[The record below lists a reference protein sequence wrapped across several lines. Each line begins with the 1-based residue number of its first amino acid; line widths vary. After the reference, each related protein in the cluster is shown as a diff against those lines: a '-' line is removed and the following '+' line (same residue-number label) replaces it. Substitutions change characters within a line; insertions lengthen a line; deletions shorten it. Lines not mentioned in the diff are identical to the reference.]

1 MDFQVSALKWRP
13 QKFAQMVGQEPI
25 IRTLQNAIK
34 SDRVAHAYLFSG
46 ARGVGKTTT
55 ARVFAKALNCEN
67 GPSPEPCDTCIN
79 CEEIRMGRSMD
90 VTEVDGASN
99 NGVAEVRELIEKVKY
114 SATSCRYKVYVIDE
128 VHMLS
133 KSAFNALLKTLEEP
147 PPKVVFIFATTE
159 LIKIPETILSRCQ
172 CFEYK
177 ALSREQVAEQLGLIC
192 KEEGISVDPT
202 SLRQIAKSGGG
213 SMRDSQSFLDQAIAF
228 CGSEINSE
236 AVETVLGAVSQ
247 DVLESFCQNLADGNA
262 PGLIEKIQ
270 EIVRSGKDLNI
281 FCRDLMEF
289 IRDLILIQSGAKV
302 EILSNASGR
311 DTSEVK
317 ALAGKLESDQLRQ
330 SFSILAKAEEDM
342 RRSPLPQLIFEMA
355 AIRLTDVR
363 PYRDIGGLIEQIN
376 QLEDDSPAPAPRVQV
391 APPPSQPTSRPPVVS
406 APPRQPNPE
415 LAVAAPAPSRQPDPE
430 PVVTAPEPLPDRVEE
445 PVETLKPPPNIG
457 DWEPRWRQAVAD
469 VCKKKPNFKLYLG
482 SCKAE
487 FEAPAKLIINVAD
500 SMTLSRLNDP
510 ANLDL
515 IKESVNKF
523 FGTSVQLELIEK
535 KTLKTE
541 EPTFGQNID
550 EDNGEIKEYT
560 EGGYQ
565 NDIQI
570 IQDAIDIFG
579 GKVIR

>member
-55 ARVFAKALNCEN
+55 ARVFAKALNCEK
-67 GPSPEPCDTCIN
+67 GPAVEPCDACIN
-79 CEEIRMGRSMD
+79 CEEIKMGRSMD
-90 VTEVDGASN
+90 VTEIDGASN

-192 KEEGISVDPT
+192 KEEGISVDPA

-247 DVLESFCQNLADGNA
+247 DTLESFCQSLADGNA

-289 IRDLILIQSGAKV
+289 IRDLILIQSGAKA

-311 DTSEVK
+311 DNSEIKV
-317 ALAGKLESDQLRQ
+317 LAEKLEKDRLRQ

-363 PYRDIGGLIEQIN
+363 PYRDIDTMIEQIN
-376 QLEDDSPAPAPRVQV
+376 QMEDDLPTPAPRVQV
-391 APPPSQPTSRPPVVS
+391 APTPSQPPVESASPQPIPEPPVVAS
-406 APPRQPNPE
+406 
-415 LAVAAPAPSRQPDPE
+415 
-430 PVVTAPEPLPDRVEE
+430 EPLPDRVEE
-445 PVETLKPPPNIG
+445 PAETLKPSPNID
-457 DWEPRWRQAVAD
+457 DWESRWREAVAD
-469 VCKKKPNFKLYLG
+469 ICKKKPNFKLYLG
-482 SCKAE
+482 SCRAE
-487 FEAPAKLIINVAD
+487 FEAPAKLTINVAD
-500 SMTLSRLNDP
+500 SMTLQRIQDP
-510 ANLDL
+510 SNFDL
-515 IKESVNKF
+515 IKETLAKF
-523 FGTSVQLELIEK
+523 FGTSIKLELIEK
-535 KTLKTE
+535 KTSKIE
-541 EPTFGQNID
+541 EPTISQNID
-550 EDNGEIKEYT
+550 EDNSELKEYN
-560 EGGYQ
+560 GNGYQ
-565 NDIQI
+565 NDMQI

>member
-67 GPSPEPCDTCIN
+67 GPATEPCDNCVN
-79 CEEIRMGRSMD
+79 CEEIKMGRSMD
-90 VTEVDGASN
+90 VTEIDGASN

-177 ALSREQVAEQLGLIC
+177 SLSREQVVEQLALIC
-192 KEEGISVDPT
+192 KEEGISVDPS

-247 DVLESFCQNLADGNA
+247 DVLEGFCRNLADGNA
-262 PGLIEKIQ
+262 PGLIEQIQ

-289 IRDLILIQSGAKV
+289 IRDLILVQSGAKS
-302 EILSNASGR
+302 EILSNASGL
-311 DTSEVK
+311 DTSEIK
-317 ALAGKLESDQLRQ
+317 TLAEKLETDRLRQ
-330 SFSILAKAEEDM
+330 SFSVLAKAEEDM

-355 AIRLTDVR
+355 AIRLTDIR
-363 PYRDIGGLIEQIN
+363 PYRDIGAMIEQIN
-376 QLEDDSPAPAPRVQV
+376 QMEDDLPAPSLRTQAAPTFSPSVEL
-391 APPPSQPTSRPPVVS
+391 APSR
-406 APPRQPNPE
+406 PNPE
-415 LAVAAPAPSRQPDPE
+415 PTIVQSQSS
-430 PVVTAPEPLPDRVEE
+430 PDRVEE
-445 PVETLKPPPNIG
+445 PTEMLKSPPNID
-457 DWEPRWRQAVAD
+457 DWESRWREAIAD

-482 SCKAE
+482 SCRAE
-487 FEAPAKLIINVAD
+487 FESPAKLIINIGD
-500 SMTLSRLNDP
+500 SMTFQRIKDP
-510 ANLDL
+510 SNFDT
-515 IKESVNKF
+515 IKESVEKF
-523 FGTSVQLELIEK
+523 FGSSIQLELVEK
-535 KTLKTE
+535 KTLKAKE
-541 EPTFGQNID
+541 QIDNQNID
-550 EDNGEIKEYT
+550 RDNGELKEYN
-560 EGGYQ
+560 GSSYQ
-565 NDIQI
+565 DDIQI
-570 IQDAIDIFG
+570 IQDALDIFG
-579 GKVIR
+579 GKVIQ

>member
-46 ARGVGKTTT
+46 PRGVGKTTT

-79 CEEIRMGRSMD
+79 CEEIKAGRSMD
-90 VTEVDGASN
+90 VAEVDGASN

-114 SATSCRYKVYVIDE
+114 SAASCRYKVYVIDE

-159 LIKIPETILSRCQ
+159 VIKIPETILSRCQ

-247 DVLESFCQNLADGNA
+247 DVLEGFCKNLVDSNA
-262 PGLIEKIQ
+262 LGLIEKIQ
-270 EIVRSGKDLNI
+270 EIIRSGKDLNI

-289 IRDLILIQSGAKV
+289 IRDLILIQSGAKA
-302 EILSNASGR
+302 EILSNTSGR

-317 ALAGKLESDQLRQ
+317 ALAEKLEPDRLRQ

-355 AIRLTDVR
+355 AIRLADVR

-376 QLEDDSPAPAPRVQV
+376 KLEDVMPSPAPSVQV
-391 APPPSQPTSRPPVVS
+391 APSPSQPSLPPVVS
-406 APPRQPNPE
+406 APPSQPKPE
-415 LAVAAPAPSRQPDPE
+415 PVVAAPA
-430 PVVTAPEPLPDRVEE
+430 PLPDRVEE
-445 PVETLKPPPNIG
+445 PVETLKPQPNIG
-457 DWEPRWRQAVAD
+457 DWESKWREAVTD
-469 VCKKKPNFKLYLG
+469 VCKRKPNFKLYLG
-482 SCKAE
+482 SCRAK
-487 FEAPAKLIINVAD
+487 FEAPEKLIVNVAD
-500 SMTLSRLNDP
+500 SMTLSRLKDP
-510 ANLDL
+510 ANFDL
-515 IKESVNKF
+515 IRDSVDKF
-523 FGTSVQLELIEK
+523 FGSSIKLELIEK

-541 EPTFGQNID
+541 EPKFGQNID
-550 EDNGEIKEYT
+550 GDNGKIKEYN

-570 IQDAIDIFG
+570 IQEAIDIFG

>member
-55 ARVFAKALNCEN
+55 ARVFAKALNCEK
-67 GPSPEPCDTCIN
+67 GPAVEPCDNCVN
-79 CEEIRMGRSMD
+79 CEEIKMGRSMD
-90 VTEVDGASN
+90 VTEIDGASN

-247 DVLESFCQNLADGNA
+247 DVLERFCKNLADGNA
-262 PGLIEKIQ
+262 PGLIEQIQ

-289 IRDLILIQSGAKV
+289 VRDLILIQSGAKA

-317 ALAGKLESDQLRQ
+317 ALAEKLETDRLRQ
-330 SFSILAKAEEDM
+330 AFSVLAKAEEDM

-363 PYRDIGGLIEQIN
+363 PYHDIGAMIEQIN
-376 QLEDDSPAPAPRVQV
+376 QMEDDLPSPAPSVQTAPVSQ
-391 APPPSQPTSRPPVVS
+391 PPAKPVPSQPNS
-406 APPRQPNPE
+406 E
-415 LAVAAPAPSRQPDPE
+415 PAEIKSE
-430 PVVTAPEPLPDRVEE
+430 PVADRVEE
-445 PVETLKPPPNIG
+445 PAESLKSAPKID
-457 DWEPRWRQAVAD
+457 DWESRWREAVAD

-482 SCKAE
+482 SCRAE
-487 FEAPAKLIINVAD
+487 FESPAKLTINVGD
-500 SMTLSRLNDP
+500 SMTFQRIKDP
-510 ANLDL
+510 SNFDL
-515 IKESVNKF
+515 IKESVGKF
-523 FGTSVQLELIEK
+523 FGSAINLELVEK
-535 KTLKTE
+535 KTLKVE
-541 EPTFGQNID
+541 EPVATPNID
-550 EDNGEIKEYT
+550 GDNGELKEYN
-560 EGGYQ
+560 GGSYQ

-570 IQDAIDIFG
+570 IQDALDIFG

>member
-25 IRTLQNAIK
+25 IRTLQNAIEL
-34 SDRVAHAYLFSG
+34 DRVAHAYLFSG

-67 GPSPEPCDTCIN
+67 GPSVEPCDTCVN
-79 CEEIRMGRSMD
+79 CEEIKAGRSMD
-90 VTEVDGASN
+90 VTEIDGASN

-114 SATSCRYKVYVIDE
+114 SATSCRYKIYVIDE

-133 KSAFNALLKTLEEP
+133 RSAFNALLKTLEEP

-192 KEEGISVDPT
+192 KEEGISVDPA

-247 DVLESFCQNLADGNA
+247 DVLEGFCRNLADGNG
-262 PGLIEKIQ
+262 PGLIELIQ

-289 IRDLILIQSGAKV
+289 IRDLVLIQSGAKS

-311 DTSEVK
+311 DTSEIK
-317 ALAGKLESDQLRQ
+317 ALAEKLEADRLRL
-330 SFSILAKAEEDM
+330 SFSVLAKAEEDM

-355 AIRLTDVR
+355 AIRLTDIR
-363 PYRDIGGLIEQIN
+363 PYREIGAMIEQIN
-376 QLEDDSPAPAPRVQV
+376 QMEEDLPSPAPVAQVPQPPFQPVEKTV
-391 APPPSQPTSRPPVVS
+391 APQ
-406 APPRQPNPE
+406 PE
-415 LAVAAPAPSRQPDPE
+415 LAAAPSA
-430 PVVTAPEPLPDRVEE
+430 PLPDRVEE
-445 PVETLKPPPNIG
+445 PEEKLKPPVNIG
-457 DWEPRWRQAVAD
+457 DWEPKWRQAVAD
-469 VCKKKPNFKLYLG
+469 VCKKKPNFKLYMG
-482 SCKAE
+482 SCRAE
-487 FEAPAKLIINVAD
+487 FESPSRLIINVAD
-500 SMTLSRLNDP
+500 SMTLGRIKDP
-510 ANLDL
+510 ANFDI
-515 IKESVNKF
+515 IKESVDKI
-523 FGTSVQLELIEK
+523 FGTPIHIELIEK
-535 KTLKTE
+535 KTPKTE
-541 EPTFGQNID
+541 EPTLNQNID
-550 EDNGEIKEYT
+550 GDNGQLKEYNK
-560 EGGYQ
+560 ESGYQ

-570 IQDAIDIFG
+570 IQDALDIFG
-579 GKVIR
+579 GRVLR

>member
-289 IRDLILIQSGAKV
+289 IRDLILIQSGAKA

-311 DTSEVK
+311 DTSEIK
-317 ALAGKLESDQLRQ
+317 ALAGKLESDRLRQ
-330 SFSILAKAEEDM
+330 SFSVLAKAEEDM

-376 QLEDDSPAPAPRVQV
+376 QLEDDLPAPAPAPSVQV
-391 APPPSQPTSRPPVVS
+391 APPPPSRPPVES
-406 APPRQPNPE
+406 APSQPVETVPRQPNPE
-415 LAVAAPAPSRQPDPE
+415 PTVVAS
-430 PVVTAPEPLPDRVEE
+430 EPLPDRVEE

-457 DWEPRWRQAVAD
+457 DWESRWRQAVAD
-469 VCKKKPNFKLYLG
+469 LCKKKPNFKLYLG
-482 SCKAE
+482 SCRAE

-500 SMTLSRLNDP
+500 SMTLLRLKDS
-510 ANLDL
+510 ANFDL
-515 IKESVNKF
+515 IKEFVNKF
-523 FGTSVQLELIEK
+523 FGASVQIELIEK

-541 EPTFGQNID
+541 EPTISQNID
-550 EDNGEIKEYT
+550 GDNGELKEYNN

>member
-67 GPSPEPCDTCIN
+67 GPGPEPCDTCTN
-79 CEEIRMGRSMD
+79 CEEIKMGRSMD
-90 VTEVDGASN
+90 VTEIDGASN

-247 DVLESFCQNLADGNA
+247 DVLEGFCQNLADGNA

-289 IRDLILIQSGAKV
+289 IRDLILIQSGAKA

-311 DTSEVK
+311 DNSEVK
-317 ALAGKLESDQLRQ
+317 ALAEKLEKDRLRQ
-330 SFSILAKAEEDM
+330 SFSVLAKAEEDM

-363 PYRDIGGLIEQIN
+363 PYRDIGAMIEQIN
-376 QLEDDSPAPAPRVQV
+376 QLEDDLPSPAPAPSVQA
-391 APPPSQPTSRPPVVS
+391 APPTPSQPPVAS
-406 APPRQPNPE
+406 APPRQPDPKP
-415 LAVAAPAPSRQPDPE
+415 AVAS
-430 PVVTAPEPLPDRVEE
+430 PEPLPDRVEE
-445 PVETLKPPPNIG
+445 PAESLKPPPNIS
-457 DWEPRWRQAVAD
+457 DWESRWRETVAD
-469 VCKKKPNFKLYLG
+469 VCQKKPNFKLYLG
-482 SCKAE
+482 SCRAE
-487 FEAPAKLIINVAD
+487 FEPPAKLIINVAD
-500 SMTLSRLNDP
+500 SMTLQRINDP

-515 IKESVNKF
+515 IKGSLGKF
-523 FGTSVQLELIEK
+523 FGNSVQLELIEK

-541 EPTFGQNID
+541 EPAVSQNID
-550 EDNGEIKEYT
+550 RDNGEIKEYNK